1 MCSDD
6 RQPETRALLPL
17 VEQRNGILHLLV
29 EIVIITILRLVK
41 FNEEENNFISLKKQ
55 SIC

>member
-29 EIVIITILRLVK
+29 EIVIITILRLVFK
-41 FNEEENNFISLKKQ
+41 FNEEENNFISLKKT
-55 SIC
+55 